1 MWKLLQTINKN
12 LIVAI
17 PVLMVAGFITGIFI
31 NAAPLK
37 QLIVPFTFLMVY
49 PMMVT
54 LKIKKVIEGGDTKAQ
69 ILTQLINFGLIPFI
83 AFGLGSYFFKDQ
95 PYMALGLL
103 MAGLVPTSG
112 MTISWTGFAKG
123 NVAAAVKMTVIG
135 LTLGSLATPF
145 YVRALMGATLEVN
158 IAAVM
163 KQIVVIVF
171 IPMIAG
177 YITQQTLV
185 KKYGRKEFQTR
196 LAPSFPALS
205 TVGVLG
211 IVFIA
216 MALKAK
222 AIAGS
227 PQLLLAVLTP
237 LVIIY
242 FLNFTISTVVGKL
255 FLPRNDAIALVYG
268 SVMRNLSIALA
279 IAINAFGPQGSS
291 AALVVAMA
299 YIIQVQSAA
308 WYVKYADAIFGKP
321 VAVQPPAPALEKSAG
336 LKVVPD
342 PVPVDCESQS
352 RVPGFQKILYA
363 TDLSETARHAVRY
376 ACSMGSKF
384 GAEVQVLHVVPDL
397 AEQYASET
405 GIRLKSD
412 NGNGKPDRLNQEA
425 ISDAIRRIQSRI
437 EETASGVMDEIPF
450 CPLDT
455 DKVLVKVGD
464 PARRIVE
471 TARDGCYDLVIMG
484 THGHSRLDDLVL
496 GSVARDVVHTS
507 PVPVLTV
514 RLPS

>member
-12 LIVAI
+12 LIIAI
-17 PVLMVAGFITGIFI
+17 PALMLSGFATGLFI

-54 LKIKKVIEGGDTKAQ
+54 LKIKKVFEGGDSKAQ
-69 ILTQLINFGLIPFI
+69 VLTQLINFGLIPFI
-83 AFGLGSYFFKDQ
+83 AFGLGRLFFRDQ

-123 NVAAAVKMTVIG
+123 NVEAAVKMTVIG
-135 LTLGSLATPF
+135 LTIGSLATPF
-145 YVRALMGATLEVN
+145 YVRALMGAALDVN
-158 IAAVM
+158 IPAVM
-163 KQIVVIVF
+163 QQIALIVF

-177 YITQQTLV
+177 YLTQQTLI
-185 KKYGRKEFQTR
+185 KKYGPKEFQNR
-196 LAPSFPALS
+196 LAPRFPALS

-222 AIAGS
+222 TIAGS
-227 PQLLLAVLTP
+227 PQLLLFVLAP

-242 FLNFTISTVVGKL
+242 ALNFLISTILGRFL
-255 FLPRNDAIALVYG
+255 LPRNDAIALVYG

-279 IAINAFGPQGSS
+279 IVINAFGPQGSS

-308 WYVKYADAIFGKP
+308 WYVKYADAIFGRPALAP
-321 VAVQPPAPALEKSAG
+321 VPAGVPAQAAVASPMAPARSTLSGG
-336 LKVVPD
+336 LPA
-342 PVPVDCESQS
+342 VPVF
-352 RVPGFQKILYA
+352 RKILYA

-376 ACSMGSKF
+376 ACGIGSRYN
-384 GAEVQVLHVVPDL
+384 ADVNVLHVVPDL
-397 AEQYASET
+397 VEQYASET
-405 GIRLKSD
+405 GIPLQNG
-412 NGNGKPDRLNQEA
+412 NGNGKRKELNQQAVEEA
-425 ISDAIRRIQSRI
+425 MAKIRQRIR
-437 EETASGVMDEIPF
+437 ETAGSVVKESPV
-450 CPLDT
+450 CPLNGSS
-455 DKVLVKVGD
+455 VLVEVGD

-471 TARDGCYDLVIMG
+471 TAVNGGYDLVIMG
-484 THGHSRLDDLVL
+484 THGHSKLDDLML
-496 GSVARDVVHTS
+496 GSVARDVVHSS

-514 RLPS
+514 RLPV